1 MSGIEVVGLVLAV
14 FPGVV
19 RGLQQFAQRI
29 ATSKPWKRYSE
40 LSSLSRTLE
49 TQQVV
54 FLNTIERIFEGI
66 IQSNDELEALVG
78 NLEAA
83 ISDRSQYEKALQ
95 VRLGR
100 SYDIFCSLMQALSDS
115 LRLAREEIGI
125 DDKGKVR
132 YISLFGFQRA

>member
-83 ISDRSQYEKALQ
+83 IPDRSQYEKALR

>member
-29 ATSKPWKRYSE
+29 ATPKPWKRYSE

-49 TQQVV
+49 TQQAV